1 MSEKATAETM
11 LKVMQDYIRLQDNQK
26 EFINGFMM
34 GVMQTAQSKPKNGGQ
49 TDRIGK
55 GTA

>member
-34 GVMQTAQSKPKNGGQ
+34 GVMQTAQSKPK
-49 TDRIGK
+49 K
-55 GTA
+55 GEEKRC

>member
-34 GVMQTAQSKPKNGGQ
+34 GVMQTAQSKPKNGGGNNE
-49 TDRIGK
+49 RVN
-55 GTA
+55 